1 VWNCFGRI
9 LSAIIQQGAFV
20 EMDKEKNAM
29 YWGAGGGFPP
39 NIFDVVNPSIQ
50 ALPRRHIKSTSM
62 LGE

>member
-1 VWNCFGRI
+1 
-9 LSAIIQQGAFV
+9 
-20 EMDKEKNAM
+20 MDKEKNAM

-50 ALPRRHIKSTSM
+50 ALLRRHIKSTSM